1 MDMADK
7 FLLTILGR
15 LDEAQARWYVARE
28 ALALGR
34 GGVAT
39 MEKLTGISRPRI
51 LRGIR
56 ELKEDNLPP
65 EERVRRVGGGR
76 KRLEQHDPKLMIALE
91 KIMGESTAGDPMSPL
106 RWTHKS
112 TRTIADELNR
122 QGHAVSHA
130 TVGHKLD
137 ELGYSMQSNRKDK
150 EGLSPPERDRQ
161 FLYINDQ
168 VRKFV
173 SRGDPVISVDSK
185 KKEKVGEFKNPGKTW
200 LPKGQPKKVLSKDF
214 RNLASGTAIP
224 YGTYDPERNEGF
236 VNVGI
241 SNETAEFAVASVRR
255 WWKLVGCHHYP
266 KAKRLLICADA
277 GGGNGSRRRGW
288 KYHLQELANESRIT
302 VTVCHYPPGTSKWN
316 KIEHR
321 MFSFISMN
329 WQGEPLVSYETVL
342 NLISGTKTRTG
353 LHIKAKLDTR
363 QYETGIEITD
373 TQMRSVNLEP
383 HKIHPDWNYTI
394 ASRPTHKTR
403 HTEHSKT

>member
-7 FLLTILGR
+7 FFLTILGR

-56 ELKEDNLPP
+56 ELKENKLPP
-65 EERVRRVGGGR
+65 AERVRRFGGGR
-76 KRLEQHDPKLMIALE
+76 KRLEQHDSNLMRALE
-91 KIMGESTAGDPMSPL
+91 KIMDESTAGDPMSPL

-122 QGHAVSHA
+122 QGHSVSHA

-137 ELGYSMQSNRKDK
+137 DLGYSMQSNRKDK
-150 EGLSPPERDRQ
+150 EGLSPPERDKQ
-161 FLYINDQ
+161 FRYINNQ

-173 SRGDPVISVDSK
+173 SSGDPVISVDSK
-185 KKEKVGEFKNPGKTW
+185 KKEKVGEFKNAGKTW

-214 RNLASGTAIP
+214 PNLASGTAIP
-224 YGTYDPERNEGF
+224 YGTFDPERNEGF

-241 SNETAEFAVASVRR
+241 SNETSEFAVASIRR
-255 WWKLVGCHHYP
+255 WWKLVGHHHYP
-266 KAKRLLICADA
+266 NAKRLLICADA

-288 KYHLQELANESRIT
+288 KYHLQELANESGIS

-329 WQGEPLVSYETVL
+329 WQGEPLVTYETVL

-353 LHIKAKLDTR
+353 LRIKAKLDTR
-363 QYETGIEITD
+363 QYKTGIEITD
-373 TQMRSVNLEP
+373 IQMQSVNLEP

-394 ASRPTHKTR
+394 ASPQTR
-403 HTEHSKT
+403 KRSSCKS

>member
-1 MDMADK
+1 
-7 FLLTILGR
+7 
-15 LDEAQARWYVARE
+15 
-28 ALALGR
+28 
-34 GGVAT
+34 
-39 MEKLTGISRPRI
+39 
-51 LRGIR
+51 
-56 ELKEDNLPP
+56 
-65 EERVRRVGGGR
+65 
-76 KRLEQHDPKLMIALE
+76 LEQHDPKLMIALE

-214 RNLASGTAIP
+214 PNLASGTAIP

-241 SNETAEFAVASVRR
+241 SNATAEFAVASVRR
-255 WWKLVGCHHYP
+255 WWKFVGCHHYP

-288 KYHLQELANESRIT
+288 KYHLQELANESGIT

>member
-7 FLLTILGR
+7 FFLTILGR

-51 LRGIR
+51 LRGMR
-56 ELKEDNLPP
+56 ELKEGKLPP
-65 EERVRRVGGGR
+65 AERVRRVGGGR
-76 KRLEQHDPKLMIALE
+76 KRLEQHDPKLMSALE
-91 KIMGESTAGDPMSPL
+91 KIMDDSTAGDPMSPL

-137 ELGYSMQSNRKDK
+137 DLGYSMQSNRKDK
-150 EGLSPPERDRQ
+150 EGLSPPERDSQ
-161 FLYINDQ
+161 FRYINDQ
-168 VRKFV
+168 VKKFV
-173 SRGDPVISVDSK
+173 SSGDPVISVDSK

-200 LPKGQPKKVLSKDF
+200 LPGGQPRRVLSKDF
-214 RNLASGTAIP
+214 PNLATGTAIP
-224 YGTYDPERNEGF
+224 YGAYDPERNEGF

-255 WWKLVGCHHYP
+255 WWKLVGRHHYP

-288 KYHLQELANESRIT
+288 KYHLQDLANESGVS

-342 NLISGTKTRTG
+342 NLISRTKTRTG
-353 LHIKAKLDTR
+353 LRIKAKLDTR
-363 QYETGIEITD
+363 QYETGVEITD
-373 TQMRSVNLEP
+373 TQMQSVNLEP

-394 ASRPTHKTR
+394 ASRPSHRAR
-403 HTEHSKT
+403 HTDHSKT